1 MPYSSNFLSSMVK
14 ITELFGTSISISLVA
29 DKADVWIGYM
39 YEDSPGDFFWSD
51 RSRSLVFPVDGVRSL
66 SLRKDWEIT
75 SVRLKHKSSSWES
88 FCFDVFVVGGLTSV
102 LMADDRLLI
111 NVLIGTRVVP
121 FGVLRRVGSWWQLQK

>member
-1 MPYSSNFLSSMVK
+1 
-14 ITELFGTSISISLVA
+14 
-29 DKADVWIGYM
+29 M
-39 YEDSPGDFFWSD
+39 YEGSPGDFFWSD

-121 FGVLRRVGSWWQLQK
+121 FGVLRRVGSWWQLEKIFRTNWLMFVRAKRLFILW

>member
-1 MPYSSNFLSSMVK
+1 MSGVRGLRVD
-14 ITELFGTSISISLVA
+14 TESFRERCLLFRS
-29 DKADVWIGYM
+29 D
-39 YEDSPGDFFWSD
+39 DFFWSD

-121 FGVLRRVGSWWQLQK
+121 FGVLRRVGS